1 MGSSGY
7 NAVMVLSATD
17 AVMGKGL
24 NTPYAGGADAIKA
37 LLAGEVDFTSQ
48 LSNEMID
55 LLRSGD
61 LVALCALTA
70 DDLVLD
76 GVAEPIPSIKNFIP
90 ELANSLPIGDAFGL
104 MFPSDVPEATKAEIE
119 KAFVQACQTESVKA
133 FSDEKGMVLMGA
145 TIAESNK
152 LKDDAAVAIGFTL
165 YDLGVAPRSPEDL
178 GYKRP

>member
-1 MGSSGY
+1 
-7 NAVMVLSATD
+7 
-17 AVMGKGL
+17 
-24 NTPYAGGADAIKA
+24 
-37 LLAGEVDFTSQ
+37 
-48 LSNEMID
+48 
-55 LLRSGD
+55 
-61 LVALCALTA
+61 
-70 DDLVLD
+70 
-76 GVAEPIPSIKNFIP
+76 
-90 ELANSLPIGDAFGL
+90 